1 MIVSLIGAVTTKG
14 DLTIRTELDE
24 NRYATGRKVTDE
36 QMESVAVERATFHG
50 DSCYTLAL
58 RLAS

>member
-1 MIVSLIGAVTTKG
+1 MVSLIGAVTTKG

-36 QMESVAVERATFHG
+36 QMESLAIERAAFHG
-50 DSCYTLAL
+50 DWCYTLAL
-58 RLAS
+58 RLES